1 MTTTLKLTNTNQ
13 LGSFLLS
20 QKGSWLVAFMLITF
34 FLLNSAF
41 SIVGKSLTYDE
52 PYHYKYGVNILDGN
66 STRFDDSK
74 MPLSAW
80 NALPAK
86 IASFLPEGTL
96 KINLEKMVTARLMTT
111 IFSALIALFVF
122 YWSRELYGV
131 IPAYISTGLFVFD
144 PNIIAHS
151 QLVTTDAYAM
161 GTILLSSFFLWK
173 FSKRLDWLS
182 GLSFSLTLGLAQLA
196 KYTSISLYP
205 LFLIVFCVSNGLRLK
220 EEGYFQSKFQF
231 WYKQIF
237 QYLKYFIIVMVTSIL
252 IINIGFVF
260 NRTFVNIKEYNFRSN
275 LFSSVQEKVYLPIP
289 VPYPYL
295 EGLDW
300 VVAKEST
307 DLIFIHIYLLGNTR
321 FGQGFP
327 GYYII
332 ASSLKSPIA
341 TQVILVAAS
350 FVYLV
355 DKRRRIFFFKNEW
368 FLIVPIAFYATYF
381 NFFYKSQMG
390 IRYYLVI
397 FPLLY
402 VFAGVLFINWRKFLR
417 IQVVITISLAAFLIG
432 SVLAKY
438 PNYLSY
444 FNEFIKPQESY
455 KYLADSN
462 LEWGQDTY
470 LLEDYRANNET
481 ALRAP
486 EIPQIIAE
494 TKIYY
499 VSINRLVGVIDGPE
513 NYRWLRENFEPVE
526 VIGNSYFVYHITPEE
541 MYHLCSTTSFCTSN
555 E

>member
-1 MTTTLKLTNTNQ
+1 M
-13 LGSFLLS
+13 FI
-20 QKGSWLVAFMLITF
+20 VF

-52 PYHYKYGVNILDGN
+52 PYHYKYGVSILDGN
-66 STRFDDSK
+66 SDRFDDSK
-74 MPLSAW
+74 MPFSAW

-86 IASFLPEGTL
+86 IASFLPEGNL

-111 IFSALIALFVF
+111 LFSTLIVFFVF

-131 IPAYISTGLFVFD
+131 LPAYISASLFVFD

-161 GTILLSSFFLWK
+161 GTILLSGFFLWE
-173 FSKRLDWLS
+173 FSRKLNWSS
-182 GLSFSLTLGLAQLA
+182 GLSFSLALGFAQLA

-205 LFLIVFCVSNGLRLK
+205 LFLIIFCVSNALRLK
-220 EEGYFQSKFQF
+220 KEDYFQNKFQF
-231 WYKQIF
+231 WSRQIPR
-237 QYLKYFIIVMVTSIL
+237 YLKYFIITMCISVL
-252 IINIGFVF
+252 IINIGFLF
-260 NRTFVNIKEYNFRSN
+260 NRSLVNIKEYNFSSN
-275 LFSSVQEKVYLPIP
+275 LFSLVQEKIAFPVP

-300 VVAKEST
+300 IVAKEST
-307 DLIFIHIYLLGNTR
+307 DLIFIHIYLLGETR

-327 GYYII
+327 GYYFV
-332 ASSLKSPIA
+332 ASALKLPIA
-341 TQVILVAAS
+341 TQIILVAAF
-350 FVYLV
+350 FVYLA
-355 DKRRRIFFFKNEW
+355 DKRRRVFFFQNEW
-368 FLIVPIAFYATYF
+368 FLLVPVAFYVTYF

-402 VFAGVLFINWRKFLR
+402 VFAGVLFINWRKFSR
-417 IQVVITISLAAFLIG
+417 TQVAVTISLTAFLIG

-470 LLEDYRANNET
+470 LLEDYKANNET

-486 EIPQIIAE
+486 EIPQIITE

-513 NYRWLRENFEPVE
+513 NYRWLREHFEPGE
-526 VIGNSYFVYHITPEE
+526 IIGNSYFVYHITPEE
-541 MYHLCSTTSFCTSN
+541 MYNFCSTTSFCTLS